1 MITSKQ
7 RKTLSSLG
15 QKLEP
20 TFIIG
25 KDGLTD
31 NSIRELSNLLEA
43 RELVK
48 VTILKNS
55 ELIPK
60 EFINTLC
67 YQLAAE
73 PVSCLGQK
81 IVIYRRSE
89 KKGIKHIEF

>member
-1 MITSKQ
+1 MITTKQ
-7 RKTLSSLG
+7 RKTLSSMAQTLT
-15 QKLEP
+15 P
-20 TFIIG
+20 SFIIG
-25 KDGLTD
+25 VGGLTD

-48 VTILKNS
+48 ITILKTS
-55 ELIPK
+55 GLVPR
-60 EFINTLC
+60 EFIDSLC
-67 YQLAAE
+67 KTLAAE